1 MEHLA
6 IVGFSVASWPCQVI
20 VIVFTL
26 FFSLLVHSLLFLP
39 PVNTYTL
46 QRFFLQ
52 PLTLPKSL
60 YRWEIIPCL
69 TQFDDVN
76 V

>member
-1 MEHLA
+1 MENLA
-6 IVGFSVASWPCQVI
+6 TVGFSVASWPCQVI
-20 VIVFTL
+20 MIVFTL
-26 FFSLLVHSLLFLP
+26 FFHFWFIP
-39 PVNTYTL
+39 YCFAPVNTYTL